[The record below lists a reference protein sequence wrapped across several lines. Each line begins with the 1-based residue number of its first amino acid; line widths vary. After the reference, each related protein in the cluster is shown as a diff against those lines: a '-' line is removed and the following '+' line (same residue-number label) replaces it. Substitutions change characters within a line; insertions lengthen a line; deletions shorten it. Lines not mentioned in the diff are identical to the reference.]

1 MTDVKP
7 EARQAA
13 VAWVEEWVRRP
24 ALARLVEV
32 FGGPRRGSHGTAR
45 WLSDLE
51 DFSAIWDYRRGRERN
66 LVTDPSFPSEVIREV
81 LAAAEQLGLRGP
93 DAPKSPSYD
102 VVVILGGL
110 VRASL
115 ARPAFAAQLI
125 DRGTITASRV
135 VALGGHRP
143 LAGDEIE
150 MAESLIGAHA
160 RDELD
165 AMDAGIRSAFQLGRP
180 AAVTGEQSDL
190 VGGSWTVREYR
201 GSNGLPI
208 DVVAAPS
215 TEPGIRRANTADTY
229 AWLAKESGLVSRGD
243 RALIITT
250 RIYSPFQEADAWR
263 MLRLPHG
270 VLVEVVGIDPGEV
283 DQRLAQ
289 RFAAHQY
296 LQETRSAIR
305 AMRLLLSAATDKTQ
319 QA

>member
-1 MTDVKP
+1 MTNA
-7 EARQAA
+7 ELQARHEA
-13 VAWVEEWVRRP
+13 VAWVEEWVGRP

-32 FGGPRRGSHGTAR
+32 FGGPARGSSGTTR
-45 WLSDLE
+45 WLSELE
-51 DFSAIWDYRRGRERN
+51 DFSAKWDFRRGRERN
-66 LVTDPSFPSEVIREV
+66 LVTDLSFPNEIVNEV

-93 DAPKSPSYD
+93 DAPQSHRYD

-115 ARPAFAAQLI
+115 ARPAFAAQLVG
-125 DRGTITASRV
+125 DGTITTSRV

-143 LAGDEIE
+143 LAGDEVD

-160 RDELD
+160 SDELD
-165 AMDAGIRSAFQLGRP
+165 AMDAGVRSAFRLGDP
-180 AAVTGEQSDL
+180 ASVTGEQSDL

-201 GSNGLPI
+201 GSDGLPI

-215 TEPGIRRANTADTY
+215 SEPGVRRANTADTY
-229 AWLAKESGLVSRGD
+229 EWLAKESSLVSRGD

-270 VLVEVVGIDPGEV
+270 VVVEVVGIDPGEV
-283 DQRLAQ
+283 DSRLAQ
-289 RFAAHQY
+289 RFATHQY

-305 AMRLLLSAATDKTQ
+305 AMRLLLYAAAGGGVQT
-319 QA
+319 